1 MMKKAIL
8 TSSFILI
15 FGISFSQVKSI
26 KSDTNKVYHN
36 ELGVDVT
43 GFFRRF
49 FPLVQTDYFGQ
60 YYYIESPT
68 YYLTYRRLF
77 KYGNIRAGIGGDF
90 SRRDVKNYFN
100 TSDTKTYISLTHS
113 LSTRLGWEFTNELSK
128 RWQVYYG
135 LDFKYAKQYYNNNGY
150 SFNSDYI
157 MGYESSAQK
166 YGISPLLGFRFKLTN
181 RLSLT
186 TEACL
191 SVNFEN
197 SQSKRT
203 YTPTSPFY
211 PSKPEETTPRINSI
225 SSSFTQPLSV
235 ILTFDI

>member
-1 MMKKAIL
+1 MKKIL
-8 TSSFILI
+8 LSLAFICI

-49 FPLVQTDYFGQ
+49 FPLVQMDYYGQ
-60 YYYIESPT
+60 FYYIESPA
-68 YYLTYRRLF
+68 YFLTYRRHL
-77 KYGNIRAGIGGDF
+77 KCGNVRVGIGGDF
-90 SRRDVKNYFN
+90 SRRDVKNYLN
-100 TSDTKTYISLTHS
+100 TDDTKNYVSLNHS
-113 LSTRLGWEFTNELSK
+113 LSTRLGWEFTNELSNK
-128 RWQVYYG
+128 WQIYYG
-135 LDFKYAKQYYNNNGY
+135 LDLKFSKQYYSSNGY
-150 SFNSDYI
+150 IFNTDYI
-157 MGYESSAQK
+157 VGYESTTQK
-166 YGISPLLGFRFKLTN
+166 YGISPLLGIRFKLTN

-197 SQSKRT
+197 SYSERT
-203 YTPTSPFY
+203 FTPTSNLY
-211 PSKPEETTPRINSI
+211 PSKDKEVTPRINSV